1 MYANQKTL
9 IQQHL
14 GDELVGSATYCVD
27 AFMLRNII
35 ASRAMHDLC
44 GNAFKV
50 YIYFLCHRKEKT
62 MPFSRQKVCEETGLS
77 SPKSISRAIAEL
89 KNKGYIKEEENILY
103 FSPVGF
109 PN

>member
-14 GDELVGSATYCVD
+14 GDELVGSAAYYGD

-50 YIYFLCHRKEKT
+50 YIYFLCHRKEKA
-62 MPFSRQKVCEETGLS
+62 MPFSRKKVCEETGLGS
-77 SPKSISRAIAEL
+77 LACVSRAIAEL
-89 KNKGYIKEEENILY
+89 KDKGYIKEEENILY

>member
-1 MYANQKTL
+1 MYTNQKTL

-14 GDELVGSATYCVD
+14 GDELVGSATYCGD

-62 MPFSRQKVCEETGLS
+62 MPFSRKKICE
-77 SPKSISRAIAEL
+77 
-89 KNKGYIKEEENILY
+89 
-103 FSPVGF
+103 
-109 PN
+109 

>member
-1 MYANQKTL
+1 MYTNQKTL

-14 GDELVGSATYCVD
+14 GDELVGPTTYCGD

-62 MPFSRQKVCEETGLS
+62 MPFSRKKICEETGLS
-77 SPKSISRAIAEL
+77 SPKSVSRAIIEL
-89 KNKGYIKEEENILY
+89 KDKSYVKEEEDTLY

>member
-14 GDELVGSATYCVD
+14 GDELIGSATYCGD

-50 YIYFLCHRKEKT
+50 YIYFLCHRKEKA
-62 MPFSRQKVCEETGLS
+62 MPFSRKKVCEETGLGS
-77 SPKSISRAIAEL
+77 LACVSRAIAEL
-89 KNKGYIKEEENILY
+89 KDKGYIKEEENILY

>member
-14 GDELVGSATYCVD
+14 GDELIGSAAYYGD

-50 YIYFLCHRKEKT
+50 YIYFLCHRKEKA
-62 MPFSRQKVCEETGLS
+62 MPFSRKKVCEETGLGS
-77 SPKSISRAIAEL
+77 LACVSRAIAEL
-89 KNKGYIKEEENILY
+89 KDKGYIKEKENILY

>member
-14 GDELVGSATYCVD
+14 GDELIGSAAYYGD

-50 YIYFLCHRKEKT
+50 YIYFLCHRKEKA
-62 MPFSRQKVCEETGLS
+62 MPFSRKKVCEETGLGS
-77 SPKSISRAIAEL
+77 LACVSRAIAEL
-89 KNKGYIKEEENILY
+89 KDKGYIKEEENILY

>member
-1 MYANQKTL
+1 
-9 IQQHL
+9 
-14 GDELVGSATYCVD
+14 
-27 AFMLRNII
+27 
-35 ASRAMHDLC
+35 MHDLC

-62 MPFSRQKVCEETGLS
+62 MPFSRKKVCEETGLN
-77 SPKSISRAIAEL
+77 SPKSVSRAITEL
-89 KNKGYIKEEENILY
+89 KDKGYIKEEENTLY

>member
-1 MYANQKTL
+1 MYTNQKTL

-14 GDELVGSATYCVD
+14 GDELVGPATYCGD

-62 MPFSRQKVCEETGLS
+62 MPFSRKKICEETGLS
-77 SPKSISRAIAEL
+77 SPKSVFRAITEL
-89 KNKGYIKEEENILY
+89 KGKGYVKEEEDALY

-109 PN
+109 SN